1 MHSMTYVTPSDRPL
15 LHSRTLIRKTTVQ
28 DRITLVTG
36 AGRGIGR
43 SIAKAFGEAGARV
56 AVLART
62 ESDLDS
68 LAAEISAAGGTA
80 SVLKVVDDLTDRSAP
95 GRIVDRVRQH
105 WGDVE
110 VLVNNAGVG
119 SSQDPKPIVEF
130 DDNFWDY
137 TMTLNVTAPYLLT
150 KAVLPAMID
159 AGWGRIINVSSIN
172 AKVPAMHG
180 VAYTTSKHAVAG
192 LTKAAANE
200 VAAGG
205 ITVNAICPGVT
216 ATEMNDKRI
225 RYDCERLGKSFE
237 EIEAGASPLGRR
249 LVPDEIAP
257 LAVFLA
263 GDGASAI
270 NGQLINVCGGTV
282 MS

>member
-1 MHSMTYVTPSDRPL
+1 M
-15 LHSRTLIRKTTVQ
+15 LH
-28 DRITLVTG
+28 DRITLITG

-43 SIAKAFGEAGARV
+43 SIALAFGAAGARV
-56 AVLART
+56 AILART
-62 ESDLDS
+62 EADLDS
-68 LAAEISAAGGTA
+68 LAAEISAVGGSA
-80 SVLKVVDDLTDRSAP
+80 SVLKIVDDLTDRSSPA
-95 GRIVDRVRQH
+95 RIIDRVRQQ

-119 SSQDPKPIVEF
+119 SSQDPKPLVEF
-130 DDNFWDY
+130 DDAFWDY

-180 VAYTTSKHAVAG
+180 VAYTASKHAVAG

-200 VAAGG
+200 VAAHG
-205 ITVNAICPGVT
+205 ITVNAVCPGVT
-216 ATEMNDKRI
+216 ATAMNDKRI
-225 RYDCERLGKSFE
+225 EYDCRRLGKSFE

-263 GDGASAI
+263 GDGAAGI

-282 MS
+282 MC

>member
-1 MHSMTYVTPSDRPL
+1 M
-15 LHSRTLIRKTTVQ
+15 LH
-28 DRITLVTG
+28 DRITLITG

-43 SIAKAFGEAGARV
+43 SIALAFGAAGARV
-56 AVLART
+56 AILART
-62 ESDLDS
+62 EADLDS
-68 LAAEISAAGGTA
+68 LAAEISAVGGSA
-80 SVLKVVDDLTDRSAP
+80 SVLKIVDDLTDRSSPA
-95 GRIVDRVRQH
+95 RIIDRVRQQ

-119 SSQDPKPIVEF
+119 SSQDPKPLVEF
-130 DDNFWDY
+130 DDAFWDY

-180 VAYTTSKHAVAG
+180 VAYTASKHAVAG

-200 VAAGG
+200 VAAHG
-205 ITVNAICPGVT
+205 ITVNAVCPGVT
-216 ATEMNDKRI
+216 ATAMNDKRI
-225 RYDCERLGKSFE
+225 EYDCQRLGKSFE

-263 GDGASAI
+263 GDGAAGI

-282 MS
+282 KC